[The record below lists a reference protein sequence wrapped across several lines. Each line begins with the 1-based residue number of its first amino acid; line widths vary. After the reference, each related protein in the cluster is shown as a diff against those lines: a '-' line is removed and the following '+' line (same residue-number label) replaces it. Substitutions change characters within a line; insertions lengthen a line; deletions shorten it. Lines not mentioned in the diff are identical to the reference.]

1 MATRTGI
8 LQRTWPRV
16 LLGGLAMLA
25 ALVWSLV
32 VVVLALL
39 MLWRAGQD
47 VRARVETP
55 LQIAQRRYARGEI
68 TRKEFEELRHVLT
81 KPAHFVG

>member
-1 MATRTGI
+1 MFPY
-8 LQRTWPRV
+8 WS
-16 LLGGLAMLA
+16 LGGGMMLA
-25 ALVWSLV
+25 ALVWSIV

-47 VRARVETP
+47 ARARVETP

-81 KPAHFVG
+81 KPAHFAG

>member
-1 MATRTGI
+1 MFPY
-8 LQRTWPRV
+8 WS
-16 LLGGLAMLA
+16 LGGGMMLA
-25 ALVWSLV
+25 ALVIWIVL
-32 VVVLALL
+32 VVLALL
-39 MLWRAGQD
+39 MLWRIGQD
-47 VRARVETP
+47 VRARLETP

>member
-1 MATRTGI
+1 MEEGAMMFPY
-8 LQRTWPRV
+8 WS
-16 LLGGLAMLA
+16 LGGGMMLA
-25 ALVWSLV
+25 ALVWSIVL
-32 VVVLALL
+32 VVLALL

-81 KPAHFVG
+81 KPAHFAG

>member
-1 MATRTGI
+1 MFPY
-8 LQRTWPRV
+8 WS
-16 LLGGLAMLA
+16 LGGGMMLA
-25 ALVWSLV
+25 ALVMWIVLAA
-32 VVVLALL
+32 LALL
-39 MLWRAGQD
+39 MLWRADQD

-81 KPAHFVG
+81 KPAHFAG

>member
-1 MATRTGI
+1 MFPY
-8 LQRTWPRV
+8 WS
-16 LLGGLAMLA
+16 LGGGMMLA
-25 ALVWSLV
+25 ALVWSIVL
-32 VVVLALL
+32 VVLALL

-47 VRARVETP
+47 ARARVETP

-81 KPAHFVG
+81 KPAHFAG

>member
-1 MATRTGI
+1 MFPY
-8 LQRTWPRV
+8 WS
-16 LLGGLAMLA
+16 LGGGMMLA
-25 ALVWSLV
+25 ALVWSIV

-81 KPAHFVG
+81 KPAHFAG